1 MDCPTGQQC
10 QAGICV
16 SEPLCGCVDAAIEP
30 VCGELGGTRR
40 TFQNR
45 CQMECEEHQL
55 VYEGSCF
62 EGPTCK
68 TSLECRSGHRCMPL
82 PDDRIVGNREQ
93 CDRNP
98 TSETCIRTCVAKRRC
113 DTDAQCAS
121 SERCVP
127 NGESGFCTPVCTDD
141 NTCNHDEACVFT
153 LLSPLMNDVGVCST
167 RCSDEGTCNDNLTCS
182 TVKRVCVSCDG
193 CNALPQTPLCH
204 RGERFESGCDLM
216 CTTQVFDSSLEAV
229 ESEMCNGEDD
239 DCDGQIDEGL
249 ERRCQTNVMG
259 CEEGVQQC
267 EAGEWGLCTPA
278 PLGIRERCNG
288 IDDDCDGEID
298 EEPVVN
304 PVGETGCAATV
315 SCDECDKD
323 WRPVCTAR
331 GVVPNECFAECQ
343 GLSVL
348 EPAEC
353 GLRVP
358 LTSRCSTNADCAL
371 SACEDP
377 RSAICIGVRER
388 VSCVSLAPTGSL
400 FPGR

>member
-1 MDCPTGQQC
+1 
-10 QAGICV
+10 
-16 SEPLCGCVDAAIEP
+16 
-30 VCGELGGTRR
+30 
-40 TFQNR
+40 
-45 CQMECEEHQL
+45 
-55 VYEGSCF
+55 
-62 EGPTCK
+62 
-68 TSLECRSGHRCMPL
+68 
-82 PDDRIVGNREQ
+82 
-93 CDRNP
+93 
-98 TSETCIRTCVAKRRC
+98 
-113 DTDAQCAS
+113 
-121 SERCVP
+121 
-127 NGESGFCTPVCTDD
+127 
-141 NTCNHDEACVFT
+141 
-153 LLSPLMNDVGVCST
+153 
-167 RCSDEGTCNDNLTCS
+167 
-182 TVKRVCVSCDG
+182 
-193 CNALPQTPLCH
+193 
-204 RGERFESGCDLM
+204 M
-216 CTTQVFDSSLEAV
+216 CTTQVFDSTSLEAV

-278 PLGIRERCNG
+278 PLEIRERCNG

-331 GVVPNECFAECQ
+331 GVVPNECLAECQ

-388 VSCVSLAPTGSL
+388 VSCVSLAPTALCFRAAEAPCGCDRVRGVCTFGLIQEVLECIESTIDAG
-400 FPGR
+400 PSTSTEPNENGDGEPNSP